1 MSIVKKRL
9 TPDESRA
16 AALRAA
22 RKLLIESGPQAVTL
36 KAVAA
41 EIGRTHANVLHHF
54 GSAAELQKL
63 LAAEM
68 GAQVCASMEQLVD
81 RARKGEAHPAEIVN
95 LCFDAFRDE
104 GVGALV
110 TWMILSGNRD
120 AMNPILGSIHSLVDK
135 LSEAEEHDLVAQNT
149 LNLVFLA
156 LSDALMGG
164 EMAQAL
170 DLPRQAVRDLA
181 LAHLTRAGIL
191 AKTSTIA

>member
-16 AALRAA
+16 AALGAA
-22 RKLLIESGPQAVTL
+22 RKLLIEKGPQAVTL
-36 KAVAA
+36 KAVAG

-54 GSAAELQKL
+54 GSAAELQQL
-63 LAAEM
+63 LAAQIA
-68 GAQVCASMEQLVD
+68 AQVCASMEQLVD
-81 RARKGEAHPAEIVN
+81 RARKGDAHPGEIVN
-95 LCFDAFRDE
+95 LCFDAFRDQ

-120 AMNPILGSIHSLVDK
+120 AMNPILESIHNLVDK
-135 LSEAEEHDLVAQNT
+135 LSEAEAHDIVAQNT

-156 LSDALMGG
+156 LSDALMGT

-170 DLPRQAVRDLA
+170 DLPRHAARDLA
-181 LAHLTRAGIL
+181 LAHLTREGIL
-191 AKTSTIA
+191 AKPPAIA